1 MRMQDIRKEHNFREL
16 GGYVTENGRI
26 VRHGQF
32 YRSGPLGKMSAE
44 ELAYIERQINIGELE
59 HVTDWSDLSADMVE
73 QKDGTEI

>member
-32 YRSGPLGKMSAE
+32 YRSGPLGK
-44 ELAYIERQINIGELE
+44 
-59 HVTDWSDLSADMVE
+59 
-73 QKDGTEI
+73 